1 MSVVEK
7 DFYIGGMTCNHCQ
20 NIIEKRLKNTK
31 GVQSIKVNYRTS
43 EAKITYDNEAIFFE
57 EIEAIIVDLNY
68 HVLSQRPK
76 TPISK
81 VIIALGII
89 VALYIVLRLFST
101 STLAT
106 RFPVAQTG
114 MGYGMVFIIGL
125 ITSVHCIAMCGGINL
140 SQSMG
145 NIPPGSTEMKTDK
158 NHHSQFLIPHSSFL
172 ILPSLLYNAGRLV
185 SYTLV
190 GVIVG
195 AIGSSLTI
203 SGRFH
208 GIVLLLAGIFMLIM
222 GLNMLDLFPFL
233 RRFSL
238 SLPDKVSGK
247 GGNNSRL
254 VVGFLNGFM
263 PCGPL
268 QAMQLY
274 ALSTGSPLQGGLSM
288 FLFCLGTIPLMFGF
302 GAVSS
307 LLSGVKGHLFT
318 RRVMYVGAI
327 VIAAMG
333 LTMVSNGYSLTGS
346 RNPFATITYEEP
358 DNLPPIQNGKQIV
371 NSTLLP
377 NRYPEITVRQG
388 VPVKWIITAPP
399 GSINGCNN
407 RFLVRE
413 YGIEYTFKQGENII
427 EFTPN
432 KTGTFSYS
440 CWMGM
445 IRSSI
450 TVVASKGPLPTAALG
465 EPAGVMIFADSLS
478 VAEVSQGMQTLQILL
493 TDDGFEPPVIVLQ
506 RNIETTL
513 TINITSTD
521 PGNACILFPYFQLA
535 LQTKL
540 GENFITFIPKE
551 DFGFSTF
558 DYVFFAFAK
567 VVDDLTQID
576 TEDVLGEAMMFETIV
591 YPDEYTNNFTITY

>member
-1 MSVVEK
+1 MNLNVEK
-7 DFYIGGMTCNHCQ
+7 TFYIGGMTCNHCQ
-20 NIIEKRLKNTK
+20 NIIQKRLKSTD
-31 GVQSIKVNYRTS
+31 GVQQISVSYRTS
-43 EAKITYDNEAIFFE
+43 EAKIKYNTEKLTFE
-57 EIEAIIVDLNY
+57 QIEAIINDLDY
-68 HVLSQRPK
+68 TVLKTKPK

-81 VIIALGII
+81 VIIALAVII
-89 VALYIVLRLFST
+89 ALYILLRLFST

-106 RFPVAQTG
+106 KLPMAQTG

-140 SQSMG
+140 SQSLG
-145 NIPPGSTEMKTDK
+145 NVPPGSTAKPT
-158 NHHSQFLIPHSSFL
+158 HQ
-172 ILPSLLYNAGRLV
+172 ILPSILYNLGRLT

-190 GVIVG
+190 GVVVG

-203 SGRFH
+203 SGRFQ

-233 RRFSL
+233 KRFSL

-247 GGNNSRL
+247 SGNNSRL

-274 ALSTGSPLQGGLSM
+274 ALSTGSPFQGGISM
-288 FLFCLGTIPLMFGF
+288 FLFCLGTVPLMFGF
-302 GAVSS
+302 GAISS
-307 LLSGVKGHLFT
+307 VLSGVKGHLFT
-318 RRVMYVGAI
+318 RMVMYIGAI

-333 LTMVSNGYSLTGS
+333 LTMVSNGYSLTGGH
-346 RNPFATITYEEP
+346 NPFTATTIEEP

-427 EFTPN
+427 EFTPQ

-445 IRSSI
+445 IRSNI
-450 TVVASKGPLPTAALG
+450 IVVASKSPLPTAALG

-478 VAEVSQGMQTLQILL
+478 VAEVTQDKQTLQILL
-493 TDDGFEPPVIVLQ
+493 TNDGFEPPVIVLQ

-513 TINITSTD
+513 TINITTKD
-521 PGNACILFPYFQLA
+521 PGNARLFFPYFQLA

-551 DFGFSTF
+551 DFDFCTS
-558 DYVFFAFAK
+558 DYVFFAMAK
-567 VVDDLTQID
+567 VVDNISDINIEEILD
-576 TEDVLGEAMMFETIV
+576 ETIMHETLI
-591 YPDEYTNNFTITY
+591 YPEEYTNNFTITY